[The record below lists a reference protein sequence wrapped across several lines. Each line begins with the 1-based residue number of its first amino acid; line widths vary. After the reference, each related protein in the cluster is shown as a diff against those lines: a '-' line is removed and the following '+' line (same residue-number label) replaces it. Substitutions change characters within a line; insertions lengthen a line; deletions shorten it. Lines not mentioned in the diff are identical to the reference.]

1 VHAAYFNFMVE
12 PLTRTWLTAYLSNR
26 LQHNMEAEGNE
37 MKKSSVVYKDL
48 DVFCSGKALQLQ
60 KPSQISGWS
69 LFVRASTLANPT
81 ANRSCTASKE
91 LSKPAN
97 CVWCWDVRRADAVAC
112 L

>member
-1 VHAAYFNFMVE
+1 VHAAYFNFIVE
-12 PLTRTWLTAYLSNR
+12 TLTRTRLTAYLSKR
-26 LQHNMEAEGNE
+26 LRHNMEAEGNE

-48 DVFCSGKALQLQ
+48 NVFCSGKALQLQ
-60 KPSQISGWS
+60 KPSQISGWPLS
-69 LFVRASTLANPT
+69 VRASTSANPT

-97 CVWCWDVRRADAVAC
+97 CVSCWDVRGADAVAC